1 MPKRSDA
8 VTKGIQRTPHR
19 ALFLSTGLLRQE
31 LDRPLIG
38 IANSRTDLVPGHV
51 NLDRIADAVRAG
63 IYMAGGT
70 PLEFSTIAV
79 DDGIAMGHSGMRY
92 SLPSRELI
100 ADSIET
106 MLEAHKLDG
115 VVLVTNCD
123 KITPGM
129 AMGAARVNIPSLLVS
144 GGPMLAG
151 RMQGKKLDLTNLNE
165 IIGQSS
171 VSEVSIEE
179 LHDLEML
186 ACPTC
191 GSCAGLFTANSMN
204 CLLEALGLALPNNG
218 TLPAVSA
225 ERLRLARQAGMQIVE
240 LVNMGLRP
248 RDILTREAFRNA
260 IRVDMA
266 IGGSTNSVLHL
277 LALSHEAGAGLSLDA
292 FDEIGRTSPWLVQIS
307 PSGEHHMEDFH
318 RAGGIPA
325 IMNELS
331 AHGLINTDVKTVTG
345 RTVGENLE
353 GTRILD
359 PAVIMTKDRAHSVDG
374 GLAVLHGNLA
384 PDGAVIKKAA
394 VAAEMFEHEGPA
406 RVFES
411 EELAVEALLDRKVE
425 PGDVVVIRNEGPK
438 GGPGMREML
447 APTAALVGVGLG
459 KSVALI
465 TDGRFSG
472 VSRGAVVGHISPEAA
487 QNGPIAALED
497 GDMVR
502 IDIHNRR
509 LEVDLS
515 GDELQRRLEKRKPE
529 DRKYTTSYL
538 DRYAALVGSAAG
550 GAVLSPANLL
560 RA

>member
-359 PAVIMTKDRAHSVDG
+359 PAVIMTNDRAHSVDG
-374 GLAVLHGNLA
+374 GLAVLYGNLA